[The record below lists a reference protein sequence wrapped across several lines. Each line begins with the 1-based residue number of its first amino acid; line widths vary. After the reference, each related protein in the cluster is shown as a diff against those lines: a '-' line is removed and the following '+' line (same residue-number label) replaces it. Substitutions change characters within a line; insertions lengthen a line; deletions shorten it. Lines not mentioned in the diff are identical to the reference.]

1 MLFTGTAVCR
11 VPGWINSPSCSVKE
25 FCSSLIFRQS
35 LVYVRLWM
43 WGCYKEEARYHDCQ
57 TYCVDRKQ
65 AMTQGKTAFNNYS
78 LTPLSFWIPQ
88 FWLMWEKMFQI
99 LVRFNYIW
107 HFDCQASITQ
117 CVTTLQLIADKSHVC
132 FYYKWS
138 CNFTVS
144 QLSGEAPLASV
155 FPFLPEGLEIL
166 WNRSEIMLPLLLRG
180 NLVSHECRHRGAVWT
195 GMAGYL

>member
-11 VPGWINSPSCSVKE
+11 VPGWINSPSCSAKE

-35 LVYVRLWM
+35 FVYVRLWM
-43 WGCYKEEARYHDCQ
+43 WGCYQEEARYHDCQ
-57 TYCVDRKQ
+57 TYCVDQKQ
-65 AMTQGKTAFNNYS
+65 ATTQG
-78 LTPLSFWIPQ
+78 Q
-88 FWLMWEKMFQI
+88 F
-99 LVRFNYIW
+99 W
-107 HFDCQASITQ
+107 HFDCQSSITQ

-144 QLSGEAPLASV
+144 QLSGEARLASV
-155 FPFLPEGLEIL
+155 FPLLPEGLELL
-166 WNRSEIMLPLLLRG
+166 WNRSKIMLPLLLRW
-180 NLVSHECRHRGAVWT
+180 NLVWHEYRHPGAVWT